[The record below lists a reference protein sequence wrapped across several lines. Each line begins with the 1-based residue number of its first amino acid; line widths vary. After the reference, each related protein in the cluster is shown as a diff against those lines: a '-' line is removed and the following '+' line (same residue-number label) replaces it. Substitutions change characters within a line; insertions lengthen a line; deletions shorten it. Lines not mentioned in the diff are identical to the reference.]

1 MLTHVGVSARQF
13 TVHNRAICAYYKA
26 MVSDSDPFGQKCAMV
41 SGAKCL
47 IVSSHGEGRGNRGV
61 DLAGF
66 CLAKQL
72 LF

>member
-1 MLTHVGVSARQF
+1 MIVTLLDR
-13 TVHNRAICAYYKA
+13 R
-26 MVSDSDPFGQKCAMV
+26 PKCAMV

-72 LF
+72 LFQPKNK